1 MSHPASSDL
10 GLSKTR
16 RLRNQQ
22 WRTDAMSQIKW
33 TNKFTA
39 FAVGV
44 GAGALLAM
52 LFAPAS
58 GEDTREY
65 LTGSLKPGLD
75 GAASTGKRWTRRA
88 QEMPESCVRRSVP
101 EGRR

>member
-1 MSHPASSDL
+1 
-10 GLSKTR
+10 
-16 RLRNQQ
+16 
-22 WRTDAMSQIKW
+22 MSQNKW
-33 TNKFTA
+33 PSKFTA

-65 LTGSLKPGLD
+65 LTGTLRQGLD
-75 GAASTGKRWTRRA
+75 GAASTGSAGLAVHKRRWTT
-88 QEMPESCVRRSVP
+88 
-101 EGRR
+101 

>member
-1 MSHPASSDL
+1 
-10 GLSKTR
+10 
-16 RLRNQQ
+16 
-22 WRTDAMSQIKW
+22 MSQIKW

-44 GAGALLAM
+44 GAGALVAMLFAPASAM

-58 GEDTREY
+58 GEETREY
-65 LTGSLKPGLD
+65 LTGTLKQGLD

-88 QEMPESCVRRSVP
+88 QETVDDVKVKVAGAVEAGGKAYRAARDA
-101 EGRR
+101 